1 MPEPERVK
9 AEQEQ
14 IDFTYPTL
22 EEDSYISRLFSD
34 IVKDNTREYRFWE
47 NNPTMYFSKQ
57 LNLTYDTN
65 LYIKEDDRTVLNEIN
80 TFSNQIRHFSFKDL
94 ISEFV
99 LPINN
104 QASNLFTKNEEGEF
118 VMVRNSMVTEKNTSL
133 RLFNSFKQQFITKMN
148 SLLSFYKLKSQ
159 IARSYDVNKFIESN
173 LFTSFYSSMQEYISF
188 KIVTLK
194 NSRSLLAFNRNF
206 EKFRVEVDLF
216 NQMAKEYLT
225 HQKDINIFDYLQ
237 LLKKNFVKNEFLSIF
252 VNRAL
257 NQSLVTVSSIIQSIG
272 FKHASLKLLT
282 ANLSIEYTKDD
293 DYNYKTKNIP
303 KILKQLVEKIL
314 AINQNYLLLKN
325 SCVDIYSKLLE
336 NSVKLFTKMNLEH
349 FAKRYIDIRQ
359 ELIRLRNTV
368 MGEIM
373 YKLVS

>member
-1 MPEPERVK
+1 MPEPEQAK
-9 AEQEQ
+9 AEQKQ
-14 IDFTYPTL
+14 VDFTYPTL
-22 EEDSYISRLFSD
+22 EEDRFISRLFSD

-47 NNPTMYFSKQ
+47 NNPTMYFSKP
-57 LNLTYDTN
+57 LNLSYDTN

-80 TFSNQIRHFSFKDL
+80 TFSDQIRHFSFKDL

-104 QASNLFTKNEEGEF
+104 QNSNLFTKNEEGEF
-118 VMVRNSMVTEKNTSL
+118 AMVRNSMITEKNTSL
-133 RLFNSFKQQFITKMN
+133 RLFNSYKQQFITKMN
-148 SLLSFYKLKSQ
+148 SLLAFYKLKSQ

-188 KIVTLK
+188 KLVTLK

-206 EKFRVEVDLF
+206 EKFRVEVELF

-336 NSVKLFTKMNLEH
+336 NSVQLFTEMNLEH
-349 FAKRYIDIRQ
+349 FAKRYVDIRQ
-359 ELIRLRNTV
+359 ELIHLRNTV

>member
-1 MPEPERVK
+1 MPEPEQAK
-9 AEQEQ
+9 AEQKQ
-14 IDFTYPTL
+14 VDFTYPTL
-22 EEDSYISRLFSD
+22 EEDRFISRLFSD

-57 LNLTYDTN
+57 LNLSYDTN

-80 TFSNQIRHFSFKDL
+80 TFSDQIRHFSFKDL

-104 QASNLFTKNEEGEF
+104 QNSNLFTKNEEGEF
-118 VMVRNSMVTEKNTSL
+118 AMVSNSMITEKNTSL
-133 RLFNSFKQQFITKMN
+133 RLFNSYKQQFITKMN
-148 SLLSFYKLKSQ
+148 SLLAFYKLKSQ

-188 KIVTLK
+188 KLVTLK

-206 EKFRVEVDLF
+206 EKFRVEVELF

-336 NSVKLFTKMNLEH
+336 NSVQLFTEMNLEH
-349 FAKRYIDIRQ
+349 FAKRYVDIRQ

>member
-1 MPEPERVK
+1 MPEPEQAK
-9 AEQEQ
+9 AEQKQ
-14 IDFTYPTL
+14 VDFTYPTL
-22 EEDSYISRLFSD
+22 EEDRFISRLFSD

-47 NNPTMYFSKQ
+47 NNPTMYFSKP
-57 LNLTYDTN
+57 LNLSYDTN

-80 TFSNQIRHFSFKDL
+80 TFSDQIRHFSFKDL

-104 QASNLFTKNEEGEF
+104 QNSNLFTKNEEGEF
-118 VMVRNSMVTEKNTSL
+118 AMVRNSMITEKNTSL
-133 RLFNSFKQQFITKMN
+133 RLFNSYKQQFITKMN
-148 SLLSFYKLKSQ
+148 SLLAFYKLKSQ

-188 KIVTLK
+188 KLVTLK

-206 EKFRVEVDLF
+206 EKFRVEVELF

-336 NSVKLFTKMNLEH
+336 NSVQLFTEMNLEH
-349 FAKRYIDIRQ
+349 FAKRYVDIRQ

>member
-1 MPEPERVK
+1 M
-9 AEQEQ
+9 
-14 IDFTYPTL
+14 
-22 EEDSYISRLFSD
+22 
-34 IVKDNTREYRFWE
+34 
-47 NNPTMYFSKQ
+47 
-57 LNLTYDTN
+57 
-65 LYIKEDDRTVLNEIN
+65 
-80 TFSNQIRHFSFKDL
+80 
-94 ISEFV
+94 
-99 LPINN
+99 
-104 QASNLFTKNEEGEF
+104 
-118 VMVRNSMVTEKNTSL
+118 
-133 RLFNSFKQQFITKMN
+133 
-148 SLLSFYKLKSQ
+148 
-159 IARSYDVNKFIESN
+159 
-173 LFTSFYSSMQEYISF
+173 
-188 KIVTLK
+188 
-194 NSRSLLAFNRNF
+194 
-206 EKFRVEVDLF
+206 
-216 NQMAKEYLT
+216 
-225 HQKDINIFDYLQ
+225 
-237 LLKKNFVKNEFLSIF
+237 NEFLSIF

-336 NSVKLFTKMNLEH
+336 NSVQLFTEMNLEH
-349 FAKRYIDIRQ
+349 FAKRYVDIRQ

>member
-1 MPEPERVK
+1 MPEPEQAK
-9 AEQEQ
+9 AEQKQ
-14 IDFTYPTL
+14 VDFTYPTL
-22 EEDSYISRLFSD
+22 EEDRFISRLFSD

-47 NNPTMYFSKQ
+47 NNPTMYFSKP
-57 LNLTYDTN
+57 LNLSYDTN
-65 LYIKEDDRTVLNEIN
+65 LYVKEDDRTVLNEIN
-80 TFSNQIRHFSFKDL
+80 TFSDQIRHFSFKDL

-104 QASNLFTKNEEGEF
+104 QNSNLFTKNEEGEF
-118 VMVRNSMVTEKNTSL
+118 AMVSNSMITEKNTSL
-133 RLFNSFKQQFITKMN
+133 RLFNSYKQQFITKMN
-148 SLLSFYKLKSQ
+148 SLLAFYKLKSQ

-188 KIVTLK
+188 KLVTLK

-206 EKFRVEVDLF
+206 EKFRVEVELF

-336 NSVKLFTKMNLEH
+336 NSVQLFTEMNLEH
-349 FAKRYIDIRQ
+349 FAKRYVDIRQ